1 MDRHPPLSQ
10 RRHPLRKY
18 SLPALLLL
26 LVTLAACGDRTEG
39 DAEVPVGTDTG
50 QRAPGL
56 SGTLDDGSD
65 FALEARPGAPTVVL
79 FYRGSSCGL
88 CRLRLQ
94 RLAENLPA
102 YERAGSDVVAVTLDP
117 PDAGRALKEAA
128 ELAFPVV
135 SVDSATFAIRCRSP
149 ATASATFERWATLEA
164 GAAPLPA
171 TFVIDEAGII
181 RFRHVGRNAGDRV
194 SDASIVTLLESLGQ

>member
-117 PDAGRALKEAA
+117 PGAGRALKEAA

-135 SVDSATFAIRCRSP
+135 SVDSATF
-149 ATASATFERWATLEA
+149 ERWGTLEA